1 MFIRSERLFLR
12 PAWPEDCE
20 ELIALITDTSV
31 ARDIASTHWPRTA
44 QEAQRFIARPSER
57 LLPHF
62 FITLPTA
69 DGARPIGSIGL
80 FRDGDEA
87 ELGYWIARRHWGQ
100 GYATEATHA
109 VLGLARAIGHRR
121 IVATHFADNAASARV
136 LQKTGFRPTGEQRVR
151 HSVGRDGVSP
161 ALTFAAELGEPCKCD
176 DPVMRAA

>member
-20 ELIALITDTSV
+20 ELIALVTDESV
-31 ARDIASTHWPRTA
+31 ARDIASARWPRTEE
-44 QEAQRFIARPSER
+44 EAQRFIAREPER
-57 LLPHF
+57 LHPHF

-80 FRDGDEA
+80 FRDADEV
-87 ELGYWIARRHWGQ
+87 ELGYWIARPHWGQ
-100 GYATEATHA
+100 GYASEATRA

-121 IVATHFADNAASARV
+121 IVATHFADNAASVRV
-136 LQKTGFRPTGEQRVR
+136 LQRTGFLPTGEQRIR
-151 HSVGRDGVSP
+151 HSAGRGGVAP
-161 ALTFAAELGEPCKCD
+161 ALTFAADLAEPCKCD